1 MTYRHY
7 RGNITIHGPQPLTL
21 QCPST
26 QLQQLLLFKLLNYFS
41 FLSLYVRDKKN
52 LFHPKSKLHAMQYVG
67 THDILFSP
75 FIKTLLLYLLLPQ
88 LHTYILFSP
97 FIKTLLLYL
106 LLPQL
111 HTDILFSSF
120 IKTLLLY
127 LLLPQL
133 RTYILFSPFIKTQIL
148 FLLVYVGETTCKIRR
163 STDHSTEH
171 FNAGRSN
178 VFNIAKTKLFNVYQL
193 SILILLKLI
202 FECCKVTFL
211 MS

>member
-7 RGNITIHGPQPLTL
+7 RGSITIHGPQPLTL

-41 FLSLYVRDKKN
+41 FLPLYVGDF
-52 LFHPKSKLHAMQYVG
+52 FHPKSKLHAMQYVG

-75 FIKTLLLYLLLPQ
+75 FIKTLLLYLL
-88 LHTYILFSP
+88 
-97 FIKTLLLYL
+97 
-106 LLPQL
+106 
-111 HTDILFSSF
+111 
-120 IKTLLLY
+120 
-127 LLLPQL
+127 
-133 RTYILFSPFIKTQIL
+133 
-148 FLLVYVGETTCKIRR
+148 VYVRETTCKIRR

-178 VFNIAKTKLFNVYQL
+178 VFNIAKTKLFNVYEL

-202 FECCKVTFL
+202 FECCKK
-211 MS
+211 